1 MKELECSQ
9 HFPNISLWDSSRADN
24 SAVLGRIWSHF
35 ELDRDIMN
43 IFVTR
48 TYEEGLKKKM
58 KAPECSQH
66 FSNYI
71 PIGDIRCHGNQSS
84 DPIWPKA

>member
-9 HFPNISLWDSSRADN
+9 QFQNISLWDSSRADN
-24 SAVLGRIWSHF
+24 SAVLGRIWPNF

-43 IFVTR
+43 IFVMK
-48 TYEEGLKKKM
+48 YEEGPKKM
-58 KAPECSQH
+58 KAPESSQH
-66 FSNYI
+66 LPNYI
-71 PIGDIRCHGNQSS
+71 PMGDIRCHGNQSS